1 MDLKTLAIVR
11 HYFAQSVFTHTIQEV
26 AAARN
31 EKRAK
36 RYKWIHIGIAFIVL
50 SLLAVQAL
58 NLNSPVFAIIAA
70 AITVGEITF
79 SLVQLNFD
87 PERMAMAH
95 KGSALRYLELRDK
108 YMLLIADIMG
118 GVANRKEIIAQR
130 NVLQQ
135 EYQHVSSLA
144 PQTDS
149 EDYTE
154 AQKRL
159 NKRGAVSGE
168 EFTWSDDEINHF
180 LPKELRYKS

>member
-11 HYFAQSVFTHTIQEV
+11 HYFAQSVFTHTVQEV
-26 AAARN
+26 ATIRN

-36 RYKWIHIGIAFIVL
+36 RYKWTHIGIAFVVL
-50 SLLAVQAL
+50 SLLAVQAF
-58 NLNSPVFAIIAA
+58 NLDSPIFAIIGAGV
-70 AITVGEITF
+70 TVGEITF

-87 PERMAMAH
+87 PERMAITH
-95 KGSALRYLELRDK
+95 KSSALKYLELRDK

-118 GVANRKEIIAQR
+118 GSANRKEIVLRR
-130 NVLQQ
+130 NTLQQ
-135 EYQHVSSLA
+135 EYQYVSSLA
-144 PQTDS
+144 PQTGS

-154 AQKRL
+154 AQERL

-180 LPKELRYKS
+180 LPKELRYKF